1 MASKNQAYIDQYAQW
16 ACEQMRR
23 YGIPASVTLAQGILE
38 SANGQS
44 RLAQEGNNHFGIKAT
59 KEWLGAGGKYG
70 LYTDDK
76 PNEKFCHYDSVGD
89 SYEHH
94 SRFLKNNSR
103 YDDCFKLAADDYKG
117 WCMGLNKAGY
127 AGMTFD
133 EFKMRHDKLHPKP
146 EAQLQ
151 ADKDAK
157 EMD

>member
-23 YGIPASVTLAQGILE
+23 YGIPASVILAQGILE

-127 AGMTFD
+127 ATS
-133 EFKMRHDKLHPKP
+133 PS
-146 EAQLQ
+146 
-151 ADKDAK
+151 
-157 EMD
+157 